1 MKAIIL
7 GAGPSGT
14 SLAWFLSKNDWEV
27 DLIEMKDKV
36 GGLARSSKIKYGDS
50 EIFLDSG
57 PHIFHTSDSE
67 MINIWKSNFNEL
79 LVEKEL
85 FSANAKSEKYD
96 EFHDYPISKEGLKK
110 RGLKLI
116 DIEEKTKNHFLHN
129 NYRDYMK
136 SRVGEEIEKEYF
148 RSYPEKLW
156 GISTKNMKAD
166 WAPKRIEIR
175 EKILP
180 FFYGQWCATSSKG
193 SGAIYEKII
202 DQLQDNGGRVHLN
215 NKIEKLNYNN
225 GIISSIITDK
235 LNINID
241 KKTLII
247 SSLPTIQLG
256 RLLGIKEKS
265 NYRGVAIVSVCHSI
279 NTFPEKYSWIYF
291 DDPKIDFT
299 RVTNFS
305 ELSPDAVYGK
315 VIYMYEVPFDSNAE
329 INADEVINR
338 VKQSISLIPWLK
350 ESFLEVI
357 NIQLER
363 YVYPIREDG
372 FEYLNS
378 KINGLADSFDN
389 LRRSGTAAE
398 FEYGDVQICFRKS
411 LDMANDLT
419 KEFHNFNFNTTHT
432 SYKNN
437 INQNAKSIL
446 SENQKKVFIAE
457 VGLNHNGSIDMA
469 KKLIAVAKQ
478 ANADF
483 VKLQLYNSETR
494 ANKFT
499 RDAFY
504 QEESDG
510 EGENLYQIFK
520 RCELKFHEMQEL
532 FVYSEKLGIP
542 LFFSAFDRETVKQA
556 FQISPEIIKISSM
569 DLSNFEVCDE
579 ASKLYKNIIM
589 STGMSTFE
597 DIKKSSNLI
606 QSRIGDNLTL
616 LHCISSYPMNLMN
629 ISLGT
634 IPELKK
640 YSSKVGY
647 SDHSMDPFSSLLA
660 ASMGAEVIEKHIT
673 LDKKLP
679 GPDHIHSLCPEELKN
694 LVETLHNFPIMMK
707 VREGIAGVENKEYR
721 RQKKGYFYKNDMPK
735 GAILTIN
742 DLLLMPP
749 CIGSDT
755 FAVNEIIG
763 KKLKFNKLKL
773 EPVKTSDYLE

>member
-14 SLAWFLSKNDWEV
+14 SLAWFLSQKSWEV

-36 GGLARSSKIKYGDS
+36 GGLARSSTIKYKDNN
-50 EIFLDSG
+50 IILDSG

-67 MINIWKSNFNEL
+67 MIKIWKSSFKDL
-79 LVEKEL
+79 LDEREL
-85 FSANAKSEKYD
+85 FSANAKGEKYN

-110 RGLKLI
+110 RGLELLR
-116 DIEEKTKNHFLHN
+116 DEKKNHFLHN

-136 SRVGEEIEKEYF
+136 SRVGEKIEKQYF
-148 RSYPEKLW
+148 RNYPEKLW

-180 FFYGQWCATSSKG
+180 FFYGQWCATSNEG

-202 DQLQDNGGRVHLN
+202 CQFKNKGGRVHLN
-215 NKIEKLNYNN
+215 NKIEKLIHSN
-225 GIISSIITDK
+225 GKISSIITEK
-235 LNINID
+235 SNINID
-241 KKTLII
+241 GKTLII

-265 NYRGVAIVSVCHSI
+265 NYRGVAIVSVCHST
-279 NTFPEKYSWIYF
+279 NTFPEKFSWIYF
-291 DDPKIDFT
+291 DDPKIAFT

-305 ELSPDAVYGK
+305 ELSPNAVNGK
-315 VIYMYEVPFDSNAE
+315 VVYMYEVPFDSNAQ
-329 INADEVINR
+329 IDEEDVINR
-338 VKQSISLIPWLK
+338 VKKSISLIPWLK
-350 ESFLEVI
+350 ISFHEVI

-378 KINGLADSFDN
+378 KINGIADSFEN

-419 KEFHNFNFNTTHT
+419 KEFHD
-432 SYKNN
+432 S
-437 INQNAKSIL
+437 NQNATHVSIKNSHNNNAHTLL
-446 SENQKKVFIAE
+446 SENHKKVFIAE
-457 VGLNHNGSIDMA
+457 IGINHNGSLDMA
-469 KKLIAVAKQ
+469 KKLIETAKL

-483 VKLQLYNSETR
+483 VKFQLYKSETR

-510 EGENLYQIFK
+510 EGENLYQVFK

-532 FVYSEKLGIP
+532 YIYSDKLGIP

-556 FQISPEIIKISSM
+556 FKISPELIKISSM
-569 DLSNFEVCDE
+569 DLSNFEVCDQ

-597 DIKKSSNLI
+597 DIKKSSQLI

-634 IPELKK
+634 ISELKK

-679 GPDHIHSLCPEELKN
+679 GPDHVHSLCPEELKN
-694 LVETLHNFPIMMK
+694 LVDKLHNFPIMMK
-707 VREGIAGVENKEYR
+707 VRDGIAGVENKEYR

-735 GAILTIN
+735 GAILRCD

-755 FAVNEIIG
+755 FEVNEMIG